1 MTQQDL
7 YEYLK
12 KHRRWFSTRE
22 IAEILGI
29 SCGSAC
35 RGLKCL
41 NKHGEVLMKKIKD
54 GVNKKPFW
62 RIK

>member
-1 MTQQDL
+1 MSQQEI

-35 RGLKCL
+35 RAL
-41 NKHGEVLMKKIKD
+41 NVLVKHNEVRTKKMKEGI
-54 GVNKKPFW
+54 NKKPFW